1 MIKLGEVQTLI
12 VKRFASFGSYLGT
25 SEELDDDVLLPKS
38 QLTDDV
44 KIGDEIEVMV
54 YLDSRDRIIASTKRA
69 KLQVGELGFLE
80 LISQTKIGAFLDW
93 GLEKDLFLPFAETLG
108 KLLIGKEYFVGVYL
122 DKSNRICATMKVQ
135 DFLQTDPPYRENDIV
150 EGIIYSINRDIGAF
164 VAVERKYNGLIPKEE
179 LLGVHEIGETLEVRV
194 TNVKEDGKLDLSLRD
209 RGYIQVVSDSNL
221 ILEKLKE
228 GNGFL
233 GLNDKSSPEEIMEE
247 LGMSKGAFK
256 RAIGGLYKEKI
267 IILQDN
273 GIKFKD

>member
-12 VKRFASFGSYLGT
+12 VKRFASFGAYLGT

-179 LLGVHEIGETLEVRV
+179 LVGVHEIGETLEVRV

>member
-1 MIKLGEVQTLI
+1 MIKLGEVQNLV
-12 VKRFASFGSYLGT
+12 VKRFASFGAYLGT
-25 SEELDDDVLLPKS
+25 SEDSDDDVLLPKS
-38 QLTDDV
+38 QLTDDT

-54 YLDSRDRIIASTKRA
+54 YLDSRDRIIASTKKS

-108 KLLIGKEYFVGVYL
+108 KLVIGKEYFVGVYL
-122 DKSNRICATMKVQ
+122 DKSNRICATMKIQ
-135 DFLQTDPPYRENDIV
+135 DFLQTDPPFRENDIV

-164 VAVERKYNGLIPKEE
+164 VAVDRKYNGLIPKEE
-179 LLGVHEIGETLEVRV
+179 LIGVHEIGDTIEVRV

-228 GNGFL
+228 NNGFL
-233 GLNDKSSPEEIMEE
+233 GLNDKSSPEEIMKE
-247 LGMSKGAFK
+247 LKMSKGAFK

>member
-12 VKRFASFGSYLGT
+12 VKRFASIGAYLAT
-25 SEELDDDVLLPKS
+25 SEDSDDDVLLPKS
-38 QLTDDV
+38 QLTDDT

-54 YLDSRDRIIASTKRA
+54 YLDSRDRIIASTKKA

-108 KLLIGKEYFVGVYL
+108 KLVIGKEYFVGVYL

-135 DFLQTDPPYRENDIV
+135 DFLQTDPPFRENDIV

-164 VAVERKYNGLIPKEE
+164 VAVDRKYNGLIPKEE
-179 LLGVHEIGETLEVRV
+179 LVGVHEIGDTIEVRV

-228 GNGFL
+228 NNGFL
-233 GLNDKSSPEEIMEE
+233 GLNDKSSPEEIMKE
-247 LGMSKGAFK
+247 LKMSKGAFK

>member
-1 MIKLGEVQTLI
+1 MIKLGEVQNLI
-12 VKRFASFGSYLGT
+12 VKRFASIGAYLAT
-25 SEELDDDVLLPKS
+25 SEDSDDDVLLPKS
-38 QLTDDV
+38 QLTDDT

-54 YLDSRDRIIASTKRA
+54 YLDSRDRIIASTKKA

-108 KLLIGKEYFVGVYL
+108 KLVIGKEYFVGVYL

-135 DFLQTDPPYRENDIV
+135 DFLQTDPPFRENDIV

-164 VAVERKYNGLIPKEE
+164 VAVDRKYNGLIPKEE
-179 LLGVHEIGETLEVRV
+179 LVGVHEIGDTIEVRV

-228 GNGFL
+228 NNGFL
-233 GLNDKSSPEEIMEE
+233 GLNDKSSPEEIMKE
-247 LGMSKGAFK
+247 LKMSKGAFK